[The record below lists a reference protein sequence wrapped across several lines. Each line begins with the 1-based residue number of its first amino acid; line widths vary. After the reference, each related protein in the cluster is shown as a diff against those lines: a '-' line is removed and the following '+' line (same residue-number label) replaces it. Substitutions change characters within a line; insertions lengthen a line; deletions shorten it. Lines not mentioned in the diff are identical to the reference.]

1 MSTDVNTKYQQT
13 TYKQFKFI
21 TIIQIVN
28 KPLWKV
34 AVYIELIQESGKNY
48 VFNSIKLLFAALAL
62 TVAP

>member
-13 TYKQFKFI
+13 TNKQF
-21 TIIQIVN
+21 IIQIVN

-34 AVYIELIQESGKNY
+34 AVYIELIQDSGKNY
-48 VFNSIKLLFAALAL
+48 VFNSIKWLFAVLAL